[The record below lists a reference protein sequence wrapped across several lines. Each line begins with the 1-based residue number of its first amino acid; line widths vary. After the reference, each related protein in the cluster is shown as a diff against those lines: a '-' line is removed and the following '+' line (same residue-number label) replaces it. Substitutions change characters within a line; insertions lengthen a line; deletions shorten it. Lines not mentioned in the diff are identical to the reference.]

1 MNITWA
7 ITIVTKPVLMFSVR
21 NMPSSAAPRTT
32 SGEDS
37 GMKTKKSTVERP
49 RKR

>member
-1 MNITWA
+1 MNITCA
-7 ITIVTKPVLMFSVR
+7 ITIVTKPVLTLSVR
-21 NMPSSAAPRTT
+21 NIASSAAPSTT

-37 GMKTKKSTVERP
+37 GMKTKKSTVLRP

>member
-1 MNITWA
+1 MNITCA
-7 ITIVTKPVLMFSVR
+7 ITTVTKPVLMFRVR
-21 NMPSSAAPRTT
+21 NIASSAAPSTT

-37 GMKTKKSTVERP
+37 GMNTKKSTDDRP